1 MIIQDKDRLHNDE
14 YLYGDI
20 SVKLH
25 SDIVHYQK
33 ILVHLAPMEYKLL
46 SYFLKNQGRVITR
59 SELLINVWNSPAAL
73 STRTRCSYSYL
84 KEKATA
90 KTLPRNCD
98 RSRLYIEKNVVYKKP
113 QFLAYQL

>member
-1 MIIQDKDRLHNDE
+1 MINQDKDRLHNDE

-25 SDIVHYQK
+25 SNIVQYQK

-46 SYFLKNQGRVITR
+46 CYFLKNQGRVITR

-73 STRTRCSYSYL
+73 STRTIDVHIHILRKKLQL
-84 KEKATA
+84 KHSLETVIGVG
-90 KTLPRNCD
+90 
-98 RSRLYIEKNVVYKKP
+98 YILKRM
-113 QFLAYQL
+113 